1 VPENKRISLTN
12 LSYINKISL
21 SIGYTLKMY
30 RYSLSWGIF
39 MNNSSRINA
48 TRKIAVNGMMI
59 ALVFLATYVTKI
71 PTAVGPF
78 NLGIRL

>member
-1 VPENKRISLTN
+1 
-12 LSYINKISL
+12 
-21 SIGYTLKMY
+21 
-30 RYSLSWGIF
+30 